1 MPTENDQKDKNKNE
15 GWGVERA
22 KKRKCKWSPLE
33 LKQIFDFKDVL
44 REELKD
50 TIGCLLCEEK
60 STSTLELNNDKS
72 LKSKSEISLDARLL
86 LSSIP
91 IPKVRG
97 NSS

>member
-1 MPTENDQKDKNKNE
+1 M
-15 GWGVERA
+15 ERA
-22 KKRKCKWSPLE
+22 KKRKCKWTPLE
-33 LKQIFDFKDVL
+33 LKQILDFKNGL
-44 REELKD
+44 GEELED
-50 TIGCLLCEEK
+50 NIGCLLCEEK

-72 LKSKSEISLDARLL
+72 LKSKSEISLDARLF